1 MYVAK
6 RGVVALGVLL
16 AAICINFAIIRAA
29 PGNYA
34 DYLVSQQ
41 NQTGGALDPGQIARI
56 QHEYGLDRPVPVQ
69 FLDYLIQLSRGNLG
83 TSFVDKRPVTSVIWD
98 AAKNSIPMLVVGL
111 ALGAVMGVAIGG
123 VAATRHRTWLD
134 NLLTGAVTVL
144 YSLPAQWLGILLL
157 FAFAGFLPVGGRD
170 DPFLINPSFS
180 EQVVDLARH
189 MVLPCLTLGLLT
201 CGGYALI
208 VRSAVLDQMGEDY
221 VLTARA
227 KGFSN
232 NRILLWE
239 VLRNASLPI
248 STLAALSL
256 GSVFGGAILI
266 EVVFSWPGVGLL
278 AKQAVSARD
287 YPVVQGTFL
296 VITAAIVVCNFVA
309 DLVYS
314 RLDPRVRT

>member
-1 MYVAK
+1 MYIAK
-6 RGVVALGVLL
+6 RAAVAAGVLL
-16 AAICINFAIIRAA
+16 VAICLNFAIIRAA

-34 DYLVSQQ
+34 DYLISQQ
-41 NQTGGALDPGQIARI
+41 NQTGGALDPSQVAQIRR
-56 QHEYGLDRPVPVQ
+56 EYGLDRPVLVQ
-69 FLDYLIQLSRGNLG
+69 FSDYLIQLTKGNLG
-83 TSFVDKRPVTSVIWD
+83 TSFVDKRPVTSVIWG
-98 AAKNSIPMLVVGL
+98 AAKNSIPMLLVGL
-111 ALGAVMGVAIGG
+111 TLGAIMGIVIGG
-123 VAATRHRTWLD
+123 FAAAFHSRWLDTLITGAATI
-134 NLLTGAVTVL
+134 L

-157 FAFAGFLPVGGRD
+157 FAFAGVLPVGGRD

-180 EQVVDLARH
+180 DQVIDLARH
-189 MVLPCLTLGLLT
+189 IVLPSLTLGLLT
-201 CGGYALI
+201 CGSYALI
-208 VRSAVLDQMGEDY
+208 VRSAMLDQMGEDY

-232 NRILLWE
+232 ARILVWE
-239 VLRNASLPI
+239 ILRNASLPI

-296 VITAAIVVCNFVA
+296 VVTAAIVVSNLIA
-309 DLVYS
+309 DLIYS